1 MEKAKKETLDIKKRL
16 IGTIIAPMILM
27 GGSQYMDGIRFPS
40 MTAGCSKYVPGNGGD
55 GLTEEEKARNKA
67 IDERKRLKKEK
78 KLQ

>member
-1 MEKAKKETLDIKKRL
+1 MLE
-16 IGTIIAPMILM
+16 
-27 GGSQYMDGIRFPS
+27 IR
-40 MTAGCSKYVPGNGGD
+40 PGNGGD